1 MKNPRTGS
9 EYTIELKRIDNT
21 GKVTE
26 ITTIHPDG
34 TETTKRPQEENK

>member
-1 MKNPRTGS
+1 MKNPKSGS
-9 EYTIELKRIDNT
+9 EYTIELKKRNST

-34 TETTKRPQEENK
+34 TETTIRPQEENK